1 MENTLG
7 ILIVATGLAVVFGMI
22 GWNVWGGLRLK
33 RQVDEDYEQLR
44 AINRARD
51 VSVLSNTTR

>member
-1 MENTLG
+1 MDNTLG
-7 ILIVATGLAVVFGMI
+7 ILIVATGLTVVFGMI

-33 RQVDEDYEQLR
+33 RQVDRDYEELR

-51 VSVLSNTTR
+51 VSVLSNSTR